1 MWPAVPSLGLP
12 PQKANVPLPATVVS
26 AARVDRY
33 PLVAGLGTVWQFR
46 KDIRGSKSYDSA
58 MTQQTWQKNSEW
70 PLVGAAFAFLAAY
83 SILVIVDPPSP
94 YAEVLMLVI
103 WSTWAAFGV
112 DYLIK
117 LLLAPQRG
125 RWFVR
130 HPMDLLMVVLPV
142 ARPLRLLRPFTL
154 RQVMERAPGTAI
166 RTRVMAYVIAS
177 ALILVYTVALSVLS
191 FEKDAPDA
199 NITTMGESLWWAIV
213 TITTV
218 GYGDYYPVTVLGRWA
233 AAALMVGGF
242 AVLSMV
248 TASVSSWLIES
259 VTAATAARTKAAEP
273 ARSEEFALLT
283 AQINRLHDQLA
294 LGLNQNGSP
303 QLPTTRTI
311 HEGTR

>member
-1 MWPAVPSLGLP
+1 
-12 PQKANVPLPATVVS
+12 
-26 AARVDRY
+26 
-33 PLVAGLGTVWQFR
+33 
-46 KDIRGSKSYDSA
+46 
-58 MTQQTWQKNSEW
+58 MTQQTWQKHSEW

-112 DYLIK
+112 DYVVK

-142 ARPLRLLRPFTL
+142 VRPLRLLRPFTL
-154 RQVMERAPGTAI
+154 RQVMDRAPGTAI
-166 RTRVMAYVIAS
+166 RTRVMAYVIVS
-177 ALILVYTVALSVLS
+177 ALLLIYTVALSVLS
-191 FEKDAPDA
+191 FEKGAPNA
-199 NITTMGESLWWAIV
+199 NITTMGDSLWWAIV

-218 GYGDYYPVTVLGRWA
+218 GYGDFYPVTTLGRWA
-233 AAALMVGGF
+233 ASALMVGGF

-259 VTAATAARTKAAEP
+259 VTAATAARKKAAEP
-273 ARSEEFALLT
+273 SRSEEFVLLT
-283 AQINRLHDQLA
+283 AQINRLQDQL
-294 LGLNQNGSP
+294 GLSLNETDSGHADDKPRKESG
-303 QLPTTRTI
+303 
-311 HEGTR
+311 ES